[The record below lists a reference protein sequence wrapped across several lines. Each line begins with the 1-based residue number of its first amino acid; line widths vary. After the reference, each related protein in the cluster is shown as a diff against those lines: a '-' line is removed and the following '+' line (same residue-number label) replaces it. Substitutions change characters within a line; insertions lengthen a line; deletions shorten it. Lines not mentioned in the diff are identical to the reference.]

1 MSHIRPAARAS
12 ACRIAEIPAFN
23 CRLNINKAM
32 EVAHMNYETLDR
44 IVDSYRDELIED
56 IRRWISIPS
65 VQAPPAGENAPF
77 GAEVRRMLDMALAD
91 GRRFGFEVRDIDGY
105 AGDISYGSGEQT
117 MGMLAHLD
125 VVPLGDGWKHDPL
138 GGEIEGGKIYGRGAA
153 DDKGPAL
160 CALYAMRA
168 VKQAGIPL
176 KDGVRLILGCDEET
190 GMSDMRHY
198 ASRLKMPD
206 YGFSPDAEFP
216 VINIEKGGV
225 HMRLSRLTGGEDGA
239 ELPVYSLYAGERP
252 NVVPAEARAVVG
264 LRNTTLGAL
273 REKLAAVERV
283 HEKFRLSAEADGED
297 RAVIT
302 ATGVNAHAAM
312 PEGGVNA
319 AGMLLIAL
327 KELGAGGAGSAS
339 AIAMLADALGM
350 DYTGGLLGI
359 ACADEL
365 SGPLTCNLGI
375 LRYDGNELS
384 ALLDIR
390 YPLCASEELMLG
402 QAAKRVAPA
411 GMSVRC
417 DGSHTPMHVPAD
429 SRIVQGLLKVYHEV
443 TGLEPY
449 TIAIGGGTYSRMMP
463 NTVAFGVCFPGDM
476 DVCHI
481 ADEYIDIDKM
491 MLGVKI
497 FAHAIAEIAG
507 RG

>member
-1 MSHIRPAARAS
+1 
-12 ACRIAEIPAFN
+12 
-23 CRLNINKAM
+23 
-32 EVAHMNYETLDR
+32 MNYANLDR
-44 IVDSYRDELIED
+44 IVDSYRDELIAN
-56 IRRWISIPS
+56 IRKWIAIPS
-65 VQAPPAGENAPF
+65 VQGAPSGENAPF
-77 GAEVRRMLDMALAD
+77 GKEVRRMLDTALED

-105 AGDISYGSGEQT
+105 AGDISYGSGPQT

-125 VVPLGDGWKHDPL
+125 VVPLGDGWTHDPL
-138 GGEIEGGKIYGRGAA
+138 GGEIENGRMYGRGTT

-168 VKQAGIPL
+168 VKEAGIPL

-190 GMSDMRHY
+190 GMSDMRYY
-198 ASRLKMPD
+198 ASKLKMPD

-225 HMRLSRLTGGEDGA
+225 NMRLSKVTGGEGDA
-239 ELPVYSLYAGERP
+239 AMPVCSLYAGERP
-252 NVVPAEARAVVG
+252 NVVPAEATAVVG
-264 LRNTTLGAL
+264 LGGLSLEAL
-273 REKLAAVERV
+273 NAKLAEIEKK
-283 HEKFRLSAEADGED
+283 HDKFRLAADDAGEG
-297 RAVIT
+297 RAKIT

-327 KELGAGGAGSAS
+327 SELGAGSESTRA
-339 AIAMLADALGM
+339 AIAMLADAVGM
-350 DYTGGLLGI
+350 EYTGERLGI

-365 SGPLTCNLGI
+365 SGALTCNLGI

-390 YPLCASEELMLG
+390 YPLCGDEEKMLG

-411 GMSVRC
+411 GMSVC
-417 DGSHTPMHVPAD
+417 CASSHTPLHVPAD
-429 SRIVQGLLKVYHEV
+429 SRIVKGLLKVYHEV
-443 TGLEPY
+443 TGLPAY

-481 ADEYIDIDKM
+481 ADEYIDVDKM

-507 RG
+507 GENA

>member
-1 MSHIRPAARAS
+1 
-12 ACRIAEIPAFN
+12 
-23 CRLNINKAM
+23 
-32 EVAHMNYETLDR
+32 MNYEKLDAL
-44 IVDSYRDELIED
+44 VESYRDELIEN
-56 IRRWISIPS
+56 IRKWIAIPS
-65 VQAPPAGENAPF
+65 VQGEPAGENAPF
-77 GAEVRRMLDMALAD
+77 GAEVRRMLDTALAD

-105 AGDISYGSGEQT
+105 AGDISYGAGEQT

-125 VVPLGDGWKHDPL
+125 VVPLGDGWTHDPL
-138 GGEIEGGKIYGRGAA
+138 GGEIADGRIYGRGTT

-168 VKQAGIPL
+168 VKEAGLPL

-198 ASRLKMPD
+198 ASKMKMPD

-225 HMRLSRLTGGEDGA
+225 NMRLSKVTGGEDGA
-239 ELPVYSLYAGERP
+239 AIPVYSLYAGERP
-252 NVVPAEARAVVG
+252 NVVPAEATAVVG
-264 LRNTTLGAL
+264 LAHTTLAEL
-273 REKLAAVERV
+273 NEKLSAI
-283 HEKFRLSAEADGED
+283 EKAHDRFRLSAADAGEG
-297 RAVIT
+297 RARIT

-312 PEGGVNA
+312 PERGVNA

-327 KELGAGGAGSAS
+327 KELGAGGAGSAP
-339 AIAMLADALGM
+339 AIAMLADAVGM
-350 DYTGGLLGI
+350 EYTGQSLGI

-365 SGPLTCNLGI
+365 SGALTCNLGI
-375 LRYDGNELS
+375 LRYDANELS

-390 YPLCASEELMLG
+390 YPICGSEELMLG

-411 GMSVRC
+411 GMSVC
-417 DGSHTPMHVPAD
+417 CASSHTPLHVPAD
-429 SRIVQGLLKVYHEV
+429 SKIVKGLLKVYHEV
-443 TGLEPY
+443 TGLPAY

-481 ADEYIDIDKM
+481 ADEYIDIEKM

-507 RG
+507 A

>member
-1 MSHIRPAARAS
+1 
-12 ACRIAEIPAFN
+12 
-23 CRLNINKAM
+23 
-32 EVAHMNYETLDR
+32 MNYEKLDAL
-44 IVDSYRDELIED
+44 VDSYRDELIEN
-56 IRRWISIPS
+56 IRKWIAIPS
-65 VQAPPAGENAPF
+65 VQGEPAGENAPF
-77 GAEVRRMLDMALAD
+77 GAEVRRMLDTALAD

-105 AGDISYGSGEQT
+105 AGDISYGAGEQT

-125 VVPLGDGWKHDPL
+125 VVPLGDGWTHDPL
-138 GGEIEGGKIYGRGAA
+138 GGEIADGRIYGRGTT

-168 VKQAGIPL
+168 VKEAGLPL

-198 ASRLKMPD
+198 ASKMKMPD

-225 HMRLSRLTGGEDGA
+225 NMRLSKVTGGEDGA
-239 ELPVYSLYAGERP
+239 AIPVYSLYAGERP
-252 NVVPAEARAVVG
+252 NVVPAEATAVVG
-264 LRNTTLGAL
+264 LAHTTLAEL
-273 REKLAAVERV
+273 NEKLSAI
-283 HEKFRLSAEADGED
+283 EKAHDRFRLSAALEGEG
-297 RAVIT
+297 RARIT

-312 PEGGVNA
+312 PERGVNA

-327 KELGAGGAGSAS
+327 KELGAGGAGSAP
-339 AIAMLADALGM
+339 AIAMLADAVGM
-350 DYTGGLLGI
+350 EYTGQSLGI

-365 SGPLTCNLGI
+365 SGALTCNLGI
-375 LRYDGNELS
+375 LRYDANELS

-390 YPLCASEELMLG
+390 YPICGSEELMLG

-411 GMSVRC
+411 GMSVC
-417 DGSHTPMHVPAD
+417 CASSHTPLHVPAD
-429 SRIVQGLLKVYHEV
+429 SKIVKGLLKVYHEV
-443 TGLEPY
+443 TGLPAY

-481 ADEYIDIDKM
+481 ADEYIDEKM

-507 RG
+507 A

>member
-1 MSHIRPAARAS
+1 MDYT
-12 ACRIAEIPAFN
+12 N
-23 CRLNINKAM
+23 
-32 EVAHMNYETLDR
+32 LDK
-44 IVDSYRDELIED
+44 IVDSYRDELIAS
-56 IRRWISIPS
+56 IRKWIAIPS
-65 VQAPPAGENAPF
+65 IQAAPAGENAPF
-77 GAEVRRMLDMALAD
+77 GAEVRRMLDTALAD
-91 GRRFGFEVRDIDGY
+91 AKSFGFEVRDIDGY
-105 AGDISYGSGEQT
+105 AGDISYGSGPQT

-125 VVPLGDGWKHDPL
+125 VVPLGDGWTHDPL
-138 GGEIEGGKIYGRGAA
+138 GGEIENGRLYGRGTT

-168 VKQAGIPL
+168 VKEAGIPL

-190 GMSDMRHY
+190 GMSDMRYY
-198 ASRLKMPD
+198 ASKVKMPD

-225 HMRLSRLTGGEDGA
+225 NMRLSKVTGGEAGA
-239 ELPVYSLYAGERP
+239 KLPVYSLYAGERP
-252 NVVPAEARAVVG
+252 NVVPAEATAVVG
-264 LRNTTLGAL
+264 LNGLTLDAL
-273 REKLAAVERV
+273 NGKLADIEARHERFHLRAV
-283 HEKFRLSAEADGED
+283 AEGED
-297 RAVIT
+297 RAKIT

-312 PEGGVNA
+312 PERGVNA

-327 KELGAGGAGSAS
+327 KELDAGGESARA
-339 AIAMLADALGM
+339 AIAMLADAVGM
-350 DYTGGLLGI
+350 EYTGQSLGI

-365 SGPLTCNLGI
+365 SGALTCNLGI

-411 GMSVRC
+411 GMSVC
-417 DGSHTPMHVPAD
+417 CAGSHTPLHVPAD
-429 SRIVQGLLKVYHEV
+429 SKIVKGLLKVYHEV
-443 TGLEPY
+443 TGLPAY

-481 ADEYIDIDKM
+481 ADEYIDVEKM

-507 RG
+507 N

>member
-1 MSHIRPAARAS
+1 
-12 ACRIAEIPAFN
+12 
-23 CRLNINKAM
+23 
-32 EVAHMNYETLDR
+32 MNYEKLDAL
-44 IVDSYRDELIED
+44 VESYKGELIEN
-56 IRRWISIPS
+56 IRKWIAIPS
-65 VQAPPAGENAPF
+65 VQGVPAGENAPF
-77 GAEVRRMLDMALAD
+77 GAEVRRMLDVALSD

-105 AGDISYGSGEQT
+105 AGDISMGEGEQT

-125 VVPLGDGWKHDPL
+125 VVPIGDGWTHDPL
-138 GGEIEGGKIYGRGAA
+138 GGEIENGRMYGRGTT

-168 VKQAGIPL
+168 VKEAGIPL
-176 KDGVRLILGCDEET
+176 KHGVRLILGCDEET

-198 ASRLKMPD
+198 ASKMKMPD

-225 HMRLSRLTGGEDGA
+225 NMRLSKVTDGEDGA
-239 ELPVYSLYAGERP
+239 QLPVHSLYAGKRP
-252 NVVPAEARAVVG
+252 NVVPAEATAVVG
-264 LRNTTLGAL
+264 LNGMTLEAL
-273 REKLAAVERV
+273 ND
-283 HEKFRLSAEADGED
+283 RLHAIEAGHDRFHLKAEAEGEG
-297 RAVIT
+297 RAKIT

-327 KELGAGGAGSAS
+327 KELGAGSANTHA
-339 AIAMLADALGM
+339 AIAMLADAVGM
-350 DYTGGLLGI
+350 EYTGQALGI

-375 LRYDGNELS
+375 LRYNSNEIS

-390 YPLCASEELMLG
+390 YPICGDEERMLG

-411 GMSVRC
+411 GMSVC
-417 DGSHTPMHVPAD
+417 CASSHTPLHVPAE

-443 TGLEPY
+443 TGLDAY

-481 ADEYIDIDKM
+481 ADEYIDVDKM

-497 FAHAIAEIAG
+497 FAHAIAELAG
-507 RG
+507 RESGD

>member
-1 MSHIRPAARAS
+1 MDYT
-12 ACRIAEIPAFN
+12 
-23 CRLNINKAM
+23 K
-32 EVAHMNYETLDR
+32 LDAL
-44 IVDSYRDELIED
+44 VDSYRDELIEN
-56 IRRWISIPS
+56 IRKWIAIPS
-65 VQAPPAGENAPF
+65 VQGAPAGENAPF
-77 GAEVRRMLDMALAD
+77 GAEVRRMLDVALED

-105 AGDISYGSGEQT
+105 AGDISYGSGPQT

-138 GGEIEGGKIYGRGAA
+138 GGEIENGKMYGRGTT

-168 VKQAGIPL
+168 VKEAGIPL
-176 KDGVRLILGCDEET
+176 VDGVRLILGCDEET

-198 ASRLKMPD
+198 ASKLKMPD

-225 HMRLSRLTGGEDGA
+225 NMRLARVTGGEEGA
-239 ELPVYSLYAGERP
+239 EMPVYSLYAGERP
-252 NVVPAEARAVVG
+252 NVVPAEAKAVVG
-264 LRNTTLGAL
+264 LNGLGLDAL
-273 REKLAAVERV
+273 NEKLAAIEAG
-283 HEKFRLSAEADGED
+283 HAKFRLTATAEGEG
-297 RAVIT
+297 RATIT
-302 ATGVNAHAAM
+302 ATGKGAHAAM

-327 KELGAGGAGSAS
+327 KELGAGRPNGGSRE
-339 AIAMLADALGM
+339 AIAMLADAVGM
-350 DYTGGLLGI
+350 EYTGESLGI
-359 ACADEL
+359 ACQDEL
-365 SGPLTCNLGI
+365 SGALTCNLGI

-390 YPLCASEELMLG
+390 YPLCGNEELMLG

-411 GMSVRC
+411 GMSVC
-417 DGSHTPMHVPAD
+417 CAASHTPLHVPAE
-429 SRIVQGLLKVYHEV
+429 SKIVRGLLKVYHDV
-443 TGLEPY
+443 TGLPAY

-481 ADEYIDIDKM
+481 ADEYIDVEKM

-507 RG
+507 GKIEDQAKGNRQ

>member
-1 MSHIRPAARAS
+1 MGTANHP
-12 ACRIAEIPAFN
+12 
-23 CRLNINKAM
+23 
-32 EVAHMNYETLDR
+32 EVKPMNYEKLDAL
-44 IVDSYRDELIED
+44 VESYRDELIEN
-56 IRRWISIPS
+56 IRKWISVPS
-65 VQAPPAGENAPF
+65 VQGESAGENAPF
-77 GAEVRRMLDMALAD
+77 GKEVRRMLDMALED
-91 GRRFGFEVRDIDGY
+91 GRRFGFEARDIDGY
-105 AGDISYGSGEQT
+105 AGDISYGRGEQT
-117 MGMLAHLD
+117 LGILAHLD
-125 VVPLGDGWKHDPL
+125 VVPLGDGWTHDPL
-138 GGEIEGGKIYGRGAA
+138 GGEIENGRLYGRGAT

-168 VKQAGIPL
+168 VKEAGIPL

-198 ASRLKMPD
+198 ASKMKMPD

-225 HMRLSRLTGGEDGA
+225 NLRLSRVTGGEAGA
-239 ELPVYSLYAGERP
+239 EMPVYSLYAGERP
-252 NVVPAEARAVVG
+252 NVVPAEAAAVVG
-264 LRNTTLGAL
+264 LNGLSLEELNGR
-273 REKLAAVERV
+273 LAAIAVARENFCLR
-283 HEKFRLSAEADGED
+283 AEAEGEG
-297 RAVIT
+297 RARIV

-327 KELGAGGAGSAS
+327 KALGAGGAGSRA
-339 AIAMLADALGM
+339 AIAMLADAVGM
-350 DYTGGLLGI
+350 EYTGESLGI

-365 SGPLTCNLGI
+365 SGALTCNLGI

-411 GMSVRC
+411 GMSVC
-417 DGSHTPMHVPAD
+417 CAGSHTPLHVPAD

-443 TGLEPY
+443 TGLDAY

-481 ADEYIDIDKM
+481 ADEYIDIEKM

-497 FAHAIAEIAG
+497 FAHAIAELAG

>member
-1 MSHIRPAARAS
+1 MDYT
-12 ACRIAEIPAFN
+12 
-23 CRLNINKAM
+23 K
-32 EVAHMNYETLDR
+32 LDAL
-44 IVDSYRDELIED
+44 VDSYRDELIEN
-56 IRRWISIPS
+56 IRKWVAIPS
-65 VQAPPAGENAPF
+65 VQGAPAGANAPF
-77 GAEVRRMLDMALAD
+77 GAEVRRMLDTALED
-91 GRRFGFEVRDIDGY
+91 GRRFGFAVRDIDGY
-105 AGDISYGSGEQT
+105 AGDISYGSGPQT

-125 VVPLGDGWKHDPL
+125 VVPLGDGWTHDPL
-138 GGEIEGGKIYGRGAA
+138 GGEIENGKMYGRGTT

-168 VKQAGIPL
+168 VKEAGIPL
-176 KDGVRLILGCDEET
+176 VDGVRLILGCDEET

-198 ASRLKMPD
+198 AEKMKMPD

-225 HMRLSRLTGGEDGA
+225 NLRLSRVTGGEAGA
-239 ELPVYSLYAGERP
+239 TLPVHSLYAGERP

-264 LRNTTLGAL
+264 LNGLTLGQLNGKLSAI
-273 REKLAAVERV
+273 EKAHEGFRLAAA
-283 HEKFRLSAEADGED
+283 AEADG
-297 RAVIT
+297 RATIT
-302 ATGVNAHAAM
+302 ATGKGAHAAM

-327 KELGAGGAGSAS
+327 KELEAGGKATHA
-339 AIAMLADALGM
+339 AIAMLAEAVGM
-350 DYTGGLLGI
+350 EYTGASLGI
-359 ACADEL
+359 ACEDEL
-365 SGPLTCNLGI
+365 SGALTCNLGI

-390 YPLCASEELMLG
+390 YPLCGDEERMLG

-411 GMSVRC
+411 GMGVCCAS
-417 DGSHTPMHVPAD
+417 SHTPLHVPAE
-429 SRIVQGLLKVYHEV
+429 SRIVRGLLKVYHDV
-443 TGLEPY
+443 TGLPAY

-481 ADEYIDIDKM
+481 ADEYIDVEKM

-507 RG
+507 GQIED

>member
-1 MSHIRPAARAS
+1 MDYT
-12 ACRIAEIPAFN
+12 N
-23 CRLNINKAM
+23 
-32 EVAHMNYETLDR
+32 LDR
-44 IVDSYRDELIED
+44 LVDSYRDELIEN
-56 IRRWISIPS
+56 IRKWIAIPS
-65 VQAPPAGENAPF
+65 VQGEPAGENAPF
-77 GAEVRRMLDMALAD
+77 GREVRRMLDTALED

-105 AGDISYGSGEQT
+105 AGDITLGSGPRT

-138 GGEIEGGKIYGRGAA
+138 GGEIEDGKLYGRGTT

-168 VKQAGIPL
+168 VKEAGIPL
-176 KDGVRLILGCDEET
+176 KHGVRLILGCDEET

-198 ASRLKMPD
+198 ASKVEMPD

-216 VINIEKGGV
+216 VINIEKGGINL
-225 HMRLSRLTGGEDGA
+225 RLAAVTGGEDGA
-239 ELPVYSLYAGERP
+239 TIPVYSLYAGERP
-252 NVVPAEARAVVG
+252 NVVPAEARAEVG
-264 LRNTTLGAL
+264 LGGMTLDVLNA
-273 REKLAAVERV
+273 RLAAIAAG
-283 HEKFRLSAEADGED
+283 HEGFHL
-297 RAVIT
+297 RAVPCGDGRATII

-312 PEGGVNA
+312 PERGVNA

-327 KELGAGGAGSAS
+327 KELNAGGGSRE
-339 AIAMLADALGM
+339 AIAMLADAVGM
-350 DYTGGLLGI
+350 EYTGRSLGI

-375 LRYDGNELS
+375 LRYDQNEIS

-390 YPLCASEELMLG
+390 YPLCASEETLMG
-402 QAAKRVAPA
+402 QAAMRVSPTL
-411 GMSVRC
+411 SVRRTS
-417 DGSHTPMHVPAD
+417 GHTPLHVPAD
-429 SRIVQGLLKVYHEV
+429 SPVVQGLLKVYHEV
-443 TGLEPY
+443 TGLDAY

-481 ADEYIDIDKM
+481 ADEYIDLKNL

-497 FAHAIAEIAG
+497 FAHAIVELAG
-507 RG
+507 E

>member
-1 MSHIRPAARAS
+1 MD
-12 ACRIAEIPAFN
+12 
-23 CRLNINKAM
+23 
-32 EVAHMNYETLDR
+32 YTGLDR
-44 IVDSYRDELIED
+44 IVDSYRDELIEN
-56 IRRWISIPS
+56 IRKWIAIPS
-65 VQAPPAGENAPF
+65 VQGAPAGENAPF
-77 GAEVRRMLDMALAD
+77 GKEVRRMLDTALED
-91 GRRFGFEVRDIDGY
+91 GRRFGFEVNDIDGY
-105 AGDISYGSGEQT
+105 AGDIRYGSGEQT

-125 VVPLGDGWKHDPL
+125 VVPLGDGWTHDPL
-138 GGEIEGGKIYGRGAA
+138 GGEIEGGRMYGRGTT

-168 VKQAGIPL
+168 VKEAGIPL

-190 GMSDMRHY
+190 GMSDMRYY
-198 ASRLKMPD
+198 ASKVKMPD

-225 HMRLSRLTGGEDGA
+225 NMRLAKVTGGEDGA
-239 ELPVYSLYAGERP
+239 ALPVYSLYAGERP
-252 NVVPAEARAVVG
+252 NVVPAEATAVVG
-264 LRNTTLGAL
+264 LNGLTLEAL
-273 REKLAAVERV
+273 NGKLAAVEAG
-283 HEKFRLSAEADGED
+283 HERFRL
-297 RAVIT
+297 RAVAEGEGRAKII

-312 PEGGVNA
+312 PERGVNA

-327 KELGAGGAGSAS
+327 SELGAGSAS
-339 AIAMLADALGM
+339 THAAIAMLADAVGM
-350 DYTGGLLGI
+350 EYTGQSLGI

-365 SGPLTCNLGI
+365 SGALTCNLGI

-390 YPLCASEELMLG
+390 YPLCGDEERMLG
-402 QAAKRVAPA
+402 QAARRIAPA
-411 GMSVRC
+411 GMSVC
-417 DGSHTPMHVPAD
+417 CAGSHTPLHVPAD
-429 SRIVQGLLKVYHEV
+429 SKIVKGLLKVYHDV
-443 TGLEPY
+443 TGLPAY

-481 ADEYIDIDKM
+481 ADEYIDLDKM

-507 RG
+507 E